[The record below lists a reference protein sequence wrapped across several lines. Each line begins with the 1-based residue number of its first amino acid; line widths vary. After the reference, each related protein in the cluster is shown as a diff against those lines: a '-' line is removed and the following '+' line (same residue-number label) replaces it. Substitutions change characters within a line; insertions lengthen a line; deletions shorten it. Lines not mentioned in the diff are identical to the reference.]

1 MGWLAIITLL
11 NIRGIESGK
20 WLNNVSSLGAIL
32 PLIVL
37 VTLAVLSWSR
47 FGPAVHYTAHDFIPH
62 LSLDNAVFWSTVFFA
77 FGGVE
82 AGSAMGGEI
91 ENPRRIIP
99 WAILVG
105 GAVLAIGYI
114 GGTAA
119 LLSAL
124 PPSAVEG
131 PDGFINGVRALAAQ
145 LHMGWAV
152 TLAALFLGL
161 NAVGGA
167 AAFLSSTS
175 RLPFVA
181 GIDRYLPSAFGSIHP
196 RYRTPW
202 VAIAVYGLAGMLV
215 AVLGQAGSNV
225 RSAYNAF
232 VSMGIISYFLPYLF
246 LFAAMIRLQARPAGP
261 EVRRVPGGKPV
272 AILLASVGI
281 VSTTGTI
288 LLSIVP
294 AHDDP
299 NKPLAIAKVLGGTV
313 ILIGAG
319 VVVFLIEKRK
329 QRSQQR
335 A

>member
-1 MGWLAIITLL
+1 
-11 NIRGIESGK
+11 
-20 WLNNVSSLGAIL
+20 
-32 PLIVL
+32 
-37 VTLAVLSWSR
+37 
-47 FGPAVHYTAHDFIPH
+47 
-62 LSLDNAVFWSTVFFA
+62 
-77 FGGVE
+77 
-82 AGSAMGGEI
+82 
-91 ENPRRIIP
+91 
-99 WAILVG
+99 
-105 GAVLAIGYI
+105 
-114 GGTAA
+114 
-119 LLSAL
+119 
-124 PPSAVEG
+124 
-131 PDGFINGVRALAAQ
+131 
-145 LHMGWAV
+145 
-152 TLAALFLGL
+152 
-161 NAVGGA
+161 
-167 AAFLSSTS
+167 
-175 RLPFVA
+175 
-181 GIDRYLPSAFGSIHP
+181 
-196 RYRTPW
+196 
-202 VAIAVYGLAGMLV
+202 
-215 AVLGQAGSNV
+215 LGQAGSNV

>member
-1 MGWLAIITLL
+1 
-11 NIRGIESGK
+11 
-20 WLNNVSSLGAIL
+20 
-32 PLIVL
+32 
-37 VTLAVLSWSR
+37 
-47 FGPAVHYTAHDFIPH
+47 
-62 LSLDNAVFWSTVFFA
+62 
-77 FGGVE
+77 
-82 AGSAMGGEI
+82 MGGEI